1 MVIGRTSRLLA
12 FAAAGLAAAPTASAQ
27 EAEPPVLG
35 CADAPRLEAERL
47 KVRSEITAIA
57 MAGSDRRQRRR
68 EVGAGKMAA
77 GAATGLLLPFGIGL
91 ALKGTMMLAEHVDK
105 QAKAKRP
112 KPPAPPE
119 PDVAAMIE
127 RQHELDVEIAAVAEK
142 GCPAPVAATSK
153 SG

>member
-1 MVIGRTSRLLA
+1 MAYGRNSRLVA
-12 FAAAGLAAAPTASAQ
+12 VAAAALAAAPAASAQ
-27 EAEPPVLG
+27 AAKPPALG

-47 KVRSEITAIA
+47 EVKSEIAGIA
-57 MAGSDRRQRRR
+57 MSGSDRRQRHR

-112 KPPAPPE
+112 QPPAPPE

-127 RQHELDVEIAAVAEK
+127 RQHQLDLQLAALAEK
-142 GCPAPVAATSK
+142 GCPAPVAATAK